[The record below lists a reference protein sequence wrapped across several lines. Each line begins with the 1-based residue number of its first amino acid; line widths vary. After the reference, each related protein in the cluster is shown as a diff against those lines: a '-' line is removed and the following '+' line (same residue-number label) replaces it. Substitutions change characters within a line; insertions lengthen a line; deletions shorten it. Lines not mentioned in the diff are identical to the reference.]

1 MYRPSESSSIPTF
14 CYPPS
19 QNTRPLSMSTQAGS
33 VLFLLAILITTCFA
47 SSQNSQK
54 ILLPAS
60 EDTISHIPGSL
71 SECSFDGEFGVT
83 WFPRC
88 QFGGLTGGSVTGWPK
103 KGGYYTHLC
112 SIVELEFL
120 GLDRFKPAN
129 SSGDPDEEEA
139 HCARMRQL
147 GATWVKDLDSEI
159 ENQWKYDS
167 PDSPRL
173 YAGWPAD
180 GGVWVLYTTF
190 SQTKRKGLGRI
201 GNALTMEERWK
212 LIKELGGT
220 FYAKPKDCPYLDL
233 DGLEDKGNK

>member
-1 MYRPSESSSIPTF
+1 MF
-14 CYPPS
+14 K
-19 QNTRPLSMSTQAGS
+19 QACS
-33 VLFLLAILITTCFA
+33 VLLTLAILTTTCFA
-47 SSQNSQK
+47 ISQDNQK

-60 EDTISHIPGSL
+60 EHAVSHIPKSL

-103 KGGYYTHLC
+103 RGGYYTHFC
-112 SIVELEFL
+112 SIAELEFL
-120 GLDRFKPAN
+120 GLDRFKPVN
-129 SSGDPDEEEA
+129 SSGDPVEEEA

-147 GATWVKDLDSEI
+147 GATWFKDLDEEI
-159 ENQWKYDS
+159 ENQWKYGL

-180 GGVWVLYTTF
+180 GGVWVLFTTF
-190 SQTKRKGLGRI
+190 SQTGRKGLGRI
-201 GNALTMEERWK
+201 GNALTMEERWE

-220 FYAKPKDCPYLDL
+220 FYAKPEDCPYLDL
-233 DGLEDKGNK
+233 DGMGDEETG